1 MARLTL
7 PGDSS
12 IAKYRMWVLGLLLLL
27 TAMAG
32 SARAQSEPVSYRVI
46 LDKRPA
52 LHFVT
57 VELSF
62 DGGGAN
68 YSDVAMPAWAPG
80 AYRIQNSWRNVQ
92 EFSARDET
100 GATLR
105 FEKTDKQ
112 TWRIYRGGGRRITA
126 AYKLYL
132 RNDYSD
138 DLCYLRGPNVF
149 MYVVGKTPY
158 PLGGPVSVQ
167 IAAPASWRIQTGM
180 EATGE
185 QSTFQAENYDT
196 FIDASIVL
204 GPNIEQTQF
213 DHEGVTYYLVFIG
226 KGNYDKQ
233 KITTDFKVF
242 VSYLTDMMGGA
253 PFKKYVFFL
262 RAGSGGSGGLEHLN
276 STDISFSAYNTQSP
290 SQVYSRFLFVAAHE
304 FFHLWNVKRIRPAI
318 LGPFDYTREQHTRNL
333 YVSEGM
339 TSYWAALGLKR
350 SGLWSRKEYFDNVA
364 TQINTLQTAP
374 GRKIMSVELSSW
386 DTWEVGDNAA
396 NNRIDYYNK
405 GELLGDL
412 LDLEVR
418 YRTGNQK
425 SLNDVFM
432 YLLKNHGLPKPGF
445 EEVRGFRDAIELI
458 VREAAPQKADF
469 ADFFAK
475 YVSGVEEI
483 PWSDFLGHAGLV
495 LEEKKGAPESYI
507 GVTTGTSMPTGIR
520 MFGPPAVQIPA
531 GQIAI
536 TNVAPD
542 SPAAEAGL
550 DIGDILIAM
559 DGDRIDPATFERRL
573 SEKKTGSTVQMTVT
587 RRDRLLTIPVQ
598 IGSRTPIVYSIKEK
612 PNPTELEKQIFTSWL
627 AEKKFEP

>member
-1 MARLTL
+1 MKRATYNPIGHFIAACVLTTL
-7 PGDSS
+7 PFVVNAQTGPVNYTVTLDNKPNSHS
-12 IAKYRMWVLGLLLLL
+12 VHIA
-27 TAMAG
+27 
-32 SARAQSEPVSYRVI
+32 
-46 LDKRPA
+46 
-52 LHFVT
+52 
-57 VELSF
+57 LSVNN
-62 DGGGAN
+62 GGAP
-68 YSDVAMPAWAPG
+68 SIDVAMPAWAPG
-80 AYRIQNSWRNVQ
+80 AYSIHNAWRNVQ
-92 EFSARDET
+92 EFSAGDEKGT
-100 GATLR
+100 ALR
-105 FEKTDKQ
+105 FEKVDKQ
-112 TWRIYRGGGRRITA
+112 TWRIYPREGRVVTA
-126 AYKLYL
+126 RYKLYL
-132 RNDYSD
+132 RDYTD
-138 DLCYLRGPNVF
+138 EMCYLRGPSVF
-149 MYVVGKTPY
+149 MYVIGKRPY
-158 PLGGPVSVQ
+158 PLAGP
-167 IAAPASWRIQTGM
+167 IAVKIQAPASWRVQTGM
-180 EATGE
+180 EAGTE
-185 QSTFQAENYDT
+185 QNTFAAENYDT

-204 GPNIEQTQF
+204 GPSWEQTEF
-213 DHEGVTYYLVFIG
+213 EYKGVPYYIVFLG
-226 KGNYDKQ
+226 KGNYDKE
-233 KITTDFKVF
+233 KIAQDTKTF
-242 VSYLTDMMGGA
+242 VGYLVEMMGGA
-253 PFKKYVFFL
+253 PYKKYVFFL
-262 RAGSGGSGGLEHLN
+262 RARPGGGSGGLEHLN
-276 STDISFSAYNTQSP
+276 STDISFPAYDLQAFASG
-290 SQVYSRFLFVAAHE
+290 YSRFLFVGAHE
-304 FFHLWNVKRIRPAI
+304 FFHLWNVKRIRPQV
-318 LGPFDYTREQHTRNL
+318 LGPFDYSKEQHTRNL

-339 TSYWAALGLKR
+339 TSYWAAIGLKR
-350 SGLWSRKEYFDNVA
+350 SGLWSRKDYFENFA
-364 TQINTLQTAP
+364 QQISTLQSAP

-507 GVTTGTSMPTGIR
+507 GVTTGTSVPTGIR

-612 PNPTELEKQIFTSWL
+612 PNPTELEKQI
-627 AEKKFEP
+627 